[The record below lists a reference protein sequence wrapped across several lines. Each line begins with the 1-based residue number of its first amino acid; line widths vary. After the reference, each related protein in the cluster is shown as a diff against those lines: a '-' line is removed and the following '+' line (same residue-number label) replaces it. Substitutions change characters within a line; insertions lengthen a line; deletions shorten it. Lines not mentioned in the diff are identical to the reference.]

1 MGVCVRVCETGSMC
15 EEWGECVKHVEC
27 VKSGVNGC
35 ERKSVGNRFFQI
47 M

>member
-1 MGVCVRVCETGSMC
+1 MRVGVCVRVCETGRMC

-35 ERKSVGNRFFQI
+35 ERKSV
-47 M
+47 

>member
-1 MGVCVRVCETGSMC
+1 MRVGVCVRVCETGRMC

-35 ERKSVGNRFFQI
+35 ECKSV
-47 M
+47 